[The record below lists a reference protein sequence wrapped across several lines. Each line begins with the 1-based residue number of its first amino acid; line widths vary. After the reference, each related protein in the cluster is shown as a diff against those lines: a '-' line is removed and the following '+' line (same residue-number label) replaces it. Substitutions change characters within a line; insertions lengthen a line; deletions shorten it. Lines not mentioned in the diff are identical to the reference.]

1 MYGGR
6 DAKASVPVQQSF
18 DWTHGIVL
26 YGASLETETTYA
38 IMGAEGVMEINLMSI
53 QDFLA
58 IPPGKYIQNNIDFAQ
73 GLERP
78 PLVFGVNYF
87 LKDKDGNF
95 VNDVRDK
102 HVWVKWMELRVH
114 GEADAVTCPTG
125 QIPCY
130 DDLVTLFKQVLGKT
144 YTKDDYLK
152 QFTIRVPENLAKI
165 DRVERYHRENIP
177 NNPQIVYDTLQAT
190 RRRLKEAQAKFG
202 DYISPFDLAAQ

>member
-18 DWTHGIVL
+18 DWAHGIVL

-38 IMGAEGVMEINLMSI
+38 IIGTEGVMEINLMSI

-58 IPPGKYIQNNIDFAQ
+58 IPLGKYIQNNIDFAQ
-73 GLERP
+73 GLKKP

-87 LKDKDGNF
+87 LRDKEGKF
-95 VNDVRDK
+95 VNGVRDK

-114 GEADAVTCPTG
+114 GDTDAITCPTG
-125 QIPCY
+125 QIPRY
-130 DDLVTLFKQVLGKT
+130 DDLVKLFTQVLGKT
-144 YTKDDYLK
+144 YTKDDYVK

-165 DRVERYHRENIP
+165 DRVERYHRQNVP
-177 NNPQIVYDTLQAT
+177 NSPQIVYDTLTAT
-190 RRRLKEAQAKFG
+190 RRRLKEAQANLG
-202 DYISPFDLAAQ
+202 DYISPFDLTA